1 MIALGQPDSCG
12 FQGATLVRDVTSHN
26 LLCSEAFQTLSHRSH
41 VARGAKHSL
50 PRGVPSLSGGQ
61 RTGSSFFCP
70 YPPARTLGLI
80 RPSSGQQGI
89 RRERGQDICCM
100 ASDVNI
106 AETQLLTLLV
116 GQEPG
121 LALKEGLA
129 FAGEVC

>member
-1 MIALGQPDSCG
+1 
-12 FQGATLVRDVTSHN
+12 
-26 LLCSEAFQTLSHRSH
+26 
-41 VARGAKHSL
+41 
-50 PRGVPSLSGGQ
+50 
-61 RTGSSFFCP
+61 
-70 YPPARTLGLI
+70 
-80 RPSSGQQGI
+80 
-89 RRERGQDICCM
+89 M